1 LWYPSERMANIKAA
15 VVVSCLLGLA
25 GCASGPVAKGTLI
38 GALTGAVVGTGTGI
52 LVSDESLLGSS
63 ESERS
68 GDLSL
73 DKGPTIGAGAIIGVV
88 FGALVGAMIGHGYD
102 DPSADE
108 AAPQPGAA
116 RRDQVAPVAF

>member
-1 LWYPSERMANIKAA
+1 MANIKAV

-38 GALTGAVVGTGTGI
+38 GALSGAVLGSGTGV
-52 LVSDESLLGSS
+52 LVSNEHLLGSS
-63 ESERS
+63 TSEKS

-88 FGALVGAMIGHGYD
+88 FGAMVGAMIGHGYD
-102 DPSADE
+102 EPDSDAT
-108 AAPQPGAA
+108 APQPEAA
-116 RRDQVAPVAF
+116 RRDQLAPVAF

>member
-1 LWYPSERMANIKAA
+1 MANIKAA

-38 GALTGAVVGTGTGI
+38 GALSGAVVGTGTGI
-52 LVSDESLLGSS
+52 LVSNDNLLGSP

-102 DPSADE
+102 DPDGE
-108 AAPQPGAA
+108 EAPQPGAA
-116 RRDQVAPVAF
+116 RSDQVAPVAF